1 MEERLTDCG
10 GDYDKR
16 ILMRKLLSGEIS
28 EENVEMYLQELPDVS
43 SCAEEMVVE

>member
-1 MEERLTDCG
+1 MEERLTGCG

-16 ILMRKLLSGEIS
+16 ILTRKLLNGEIS
-28 EENVEMYLQELPDVS
+28 EENVEMYLQKLPDVS